1 MEALQGI
8 LERIVFE
15 NAETGYTIGRLS
27 SREYPNELITVVG
40 NLASA
45 NAGESVLLK
54 GIWTNNPKYGKQ
66 FQIEGYETVLPA
78 TVVGLRKYL
87 GSGLIKGIGPV
98 MAGRIVTCFGMDT
111 MDVIESAPKKL
122 TQVPGI
128 GKKRVDMIMEA
139 WEAQREVKN
148 VMLFLQSHNVSTT
161 HAAKIYKTYQSD
173 SVPIVRENPYRLA
186 DDIYGIGFKTAD
198 TIAEKL
204 GMDNESPHR
213 VKAGLKYVLSQ
224 KADDGHVFLY
234 RHELI
239 TASQEILSLSL
250 EAIETGIAELSVNEE
265 LIPENL
271 GIPSPTE
278 DEEVV
283 YLAPFY
289 YSEIGVA
296 NNLSRLL
303 KYPTAR
309 HKPEFLDYSITQLE
323 AKMAMSFAANQREA
337 IRKALTSRA
346 MILTGGPGTGK
357 TTTTTGIIHLFEQL
371 GRRITLAAPTGR
383 AAKRLSETTKREAKT
398 IHRLLEFSPQENG
411 FKRNAENPLETDV
424 VIIDEISMVDLV
436 LMNNLLKAIPPEAML
451 ILVGDVDQLPSVG
464 AGNVLKDLIASDK
477 ITVVRLTEIF
487 RQAQASLIVTNA
499 HRVNRGKHPK
509 VKGPSDRDFFFI
521 EEADPEEVVTCI
533 CNLVR
538 DRLLKHYD
546 YHPMDDI
553 QVLCPMRRSTV
564 GTDNLNRRLQEALN
578 TNSTETVNGGRNF
591 RVGDKVMQ
599 VRNNYDYDVFNGDIG
614 RISSV
619 DQVEKQV
626 LISFPEKVV
635 RYDMADLN
643 ELVLAYAT
651 TVHKAQ
657 GSEYTAVVI
666 PLLTQHYMMLQRNL
680 LYTAITRAKELV
692 VIVGTK
698 EALGVAIRNNKVV
711 ERNSHLASRIGAALE
726 HSGEV
731 IDTKASDSTSVNGG
745 RLFPNPPMM

>member
-122 TQVPGI
+122 MQVPGI

-139 WEAQREVKN
+139 WAAQREVKN

-271 GIPSPTE
+271 GISSPTE

-303 KYPTAR
+303 KYPTVR

-323 AKMAMSFAANQREA
+323 AKMRMSFAANQREA

-521 EEADPEEVVTCI
+521 EEANPEEVVTCI

-538 DRLLKHYD
+538 DRLPKHYD

-578 TNSTETVNGGRNF
+578 TNLTETVNGGRNF
-591 RVGDKVMQ
+591 WVGDKVMQ

-626 LISFPEKVV
+626 LISFPEKFV

-698 EALGVAIRNNKVV
+698 EALAVAIRNNKVV

-726 HSGEV
+726 HSGEA
-731 IDTKASDSTSVNGG
+731 IDTKASDSTSVNGDW
-745 RLFPNPPMM
+745 LFPNPPMM